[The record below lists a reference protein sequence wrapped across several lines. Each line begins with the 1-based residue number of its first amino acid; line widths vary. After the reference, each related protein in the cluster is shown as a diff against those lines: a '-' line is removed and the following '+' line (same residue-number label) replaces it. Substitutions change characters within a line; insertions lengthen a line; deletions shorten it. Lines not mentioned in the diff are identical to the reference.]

1 MPKCLISF
9 GCLHHLDQI
18 SFTTLIPQKSFS
30 TDIIE
35 RDRDEDFS
43 VKNDVGT
50 FNDVYNERR
59 LTERHTVFIVHN
71 ELQSASCV
79 QFYFDCSNSSFA
91 ILELF
96 AHLVRLQIIE
106 HIKQVM
112 SLGYVVNCDVR
123 KVGDGHGLR
132 IIVRSQYPFFVVYT
146 TVENA
151 VSAVDDFLAAIL
163 EETFEQ
169 SRSVQ
174 T

>member
-1 MPKCLISF
+1 M
-9 GCLHHLDQI
+9 
-18 SFTTLIPQKSFS
+18 IPQKSFS

-50 FNDVYNERR
+50 FNEVYNERR

-106 HIKQVM
+106 HI
-112 SLGYVVNCDVR
+112 R

>member
-1 MPKCLISF
+1 MI
-9 GCLHHLDQI
+9 QQ
-18 SFTTLIPQKSFS
+18 T
-30 TDIIE
+30 
-35 RDRDEDFS
+35 
-43 VKNDVGT
+43 
-50 FNDVYNERR
+50 
-59 LTERHTVFIVHN
+59 
-71 ELQSASCV
+71 CV